1 MAKKVASDPTT
12 SVWII
17 DFSQG
22 GMFPVEKT
30 SNYNVRLVRDDV
42 TN

>member
-1 MAKKVASDPTT
+1 MAT
-12 SVWII
+12 SPSTLVWII

-22 GMFPVEKT
+22 DMIYKDKT